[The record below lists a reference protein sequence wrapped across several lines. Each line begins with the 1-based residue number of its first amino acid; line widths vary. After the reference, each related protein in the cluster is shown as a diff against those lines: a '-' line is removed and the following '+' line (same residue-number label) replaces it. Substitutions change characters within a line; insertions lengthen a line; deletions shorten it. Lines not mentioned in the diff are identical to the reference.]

1 MSRHFIDH
9 SDHISRQTFSAA
21 VILNSAGTQVGKII
35 VRFTP
40 SQVGLNHEVGVI
52 FHPAGIDYASTMKG
66 GTYSQPS
73 TLIELLDANGVKSY
87 AWSGDLIISS
97 HRAKAGE
104 VSAGSLSQFN
114 DVASLKHGRKTYR
127 VLWAL

>member
-1 MSRHFIDH
+1 MNRHFIDH

-21 VILNSAGTQVGKII
+21 VILDSKGRLQGRIMI
-35 VRFTP
+35 RFTP
-40 SQVGLNHEVGVI
+40 SQIGYNHEVGVI
-52 FHPAGIDYASTMKG
+52 FHPAGVDYASTMKG

-87 AWSGDLIISS
+87 TWSGDLIFNQS
-97 HRAKAGE
+97 RGE
-104 VSAGSLSQFN
+104 PGQVCAESLSQFS
-114 DVASLKHGRKTYR
+114 DVASLKHGRKSYR